1 MTTKHK
7 EQISIMR
14 SSGCSYN
21 QIASLLQLPKS
32 TVASYCQ
39 KNNLIPQDNT
49 NGDSSDHN
57 HYFLLCKEC
66 GELFMPK
73 TNRAQEFCS
82 SKCRVAYWR
91 KEKAKQDE
99 EAKLMR
105 EIQEL
110 EECYE
115 PVMVGSLAFYDSP
128 KGLDFLPEESDELVR
143 RKRE

>member
-1 MTTKHK
+1 
-7 EQISIMR
+7 
-14 SSGCSYN
+14 
-21 QIASLLQLPKS
+21 
-32 TVASYCQ
+32 
-39 KNNLIPQDNT
+39 
-49 NGDSSDHN
+49 
-57 HYFLLCKEC
+57 
-66 GELFMPK
+66 MPK